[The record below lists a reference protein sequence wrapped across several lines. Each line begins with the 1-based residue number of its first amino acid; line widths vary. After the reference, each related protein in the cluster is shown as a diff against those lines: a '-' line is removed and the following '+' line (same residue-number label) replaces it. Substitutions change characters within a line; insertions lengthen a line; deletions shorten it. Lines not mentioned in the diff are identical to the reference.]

1 MDELTQSVQLAVHE
15 QKDPL
20 LIYKFEAF
28 ELFKS
33 LIDSINKEILSFL
46 FKAEIATDS
55 NKNVQEA
62 GSRKP
67 LKVNTSKDEI
77 PNTEELR
84 QRNRAITNRQQ
95 NSPVETIVRTKPKVG
110 RNDKVTIKNIKNGE
124 SKTLK
129 YKHAE
134 KLIESGDWLITE
146 NI

>member
-1 MDELTQSVQLAVHE
+1 MKLVFDGRKFDNWSKKNPKTYFFTTVSFIELAKVDNLFSIIASSVGV
-15 QKDPL
+15 
-20 LIYKFEAF
+20 FF

-33 LIDSINKEILSFL
+33 LIDSVNKEILSFL

-110 RNDKVTIKNIKNGE
+110 RND
-124 SKTLK
+124 
-129 YKHAE
+129 
-134 KLIESGDWLITE
+134 
-146 NI
+146 

>member
-1 MDELTQSVQLAVHE
+1 MVRVNATLWSSV
-15 QKDPL
+15 
-20 LIYKFEAF
+20 
-28 ELFKS
+28 
-33 LIDSINKEILSFL
+33 NKEILSFL

>member
-1 MDELTQSVQLAVHE
+1 M
-15 QKDPL
+15 
-20 LIYKFEAF
+20 
-28 ELFKS
+28 
-33 LIDSINKEILSFL
+33 SFL